1 MKVFSPTGLRSLFLS
16 VLLLVFA
23 GRLAAKQALQV
34 KYQDWVEDRDRIRV
48 RSWYAEAETK
58 LGPNWTVEVVGL
70 VDVISG
76 ATPYGRPPTETP
88 SEWLVEI
95 EEERRAGVVTL
106 ATGKEDYDF
115 SFEFG
120 YSDEPDYLS
129 RSYALNLSKGFAEDT
144 LSLYSG
150 LSFTDDEV
158 DSGVP
163 GGPGLGIR
171 AKRTTEVM
179 FGIHRI
185 LDPKTTLSLNLTYG
199 RPDGYLS
206 DPYKQ
211 IGRTETLFPGDP
223 IRERQE
229 FYLYPENRP
238 AGRET
243 FVAYLEAVRYP
254 ERLDASVESSYR
266 YFSDDAGLK
275 GHTLELQWFQRMGE
289 KFVLRP
295 LFRHYLQGACDFYR
309 TTLDGSGINPSAQPD
324 GSFPYYSADYRLSR
338 LRSSTYG
345 LKLTYFHRPG
355 LAFDL
360 AWDRYLMSGRDGVTS
375 QLAYPDAKV
384 LTLGFQVEF

>member
-1 MKVFSPTGLRSLFLS
+1 MKVFSPTGLRSLFRS

-163 GGPGLGIR
+163 GGPS
-171 AKRTTEVM
+171 K
-179 FGIHRI
+179 
-185 LDPKTTLSLNLTYG
+185 
-199 RPDGYLS
+199 
-206 DPYKQ
+206 
-211 IGRTETLFPGDP
+211 
-223 IRERQE
+223 
-229 FYLYPENRP
+229 
-238 AGRET
+238 
-243 FVAYLEAVRYP
+243 
-254 ERLDASVESSYR
+254 
-266 YFSDDAGLK
+266 
-275 GHTLELQWFQRMGE
+275 
-289 KFVLRP
+289 
-295 LFRHYLQGACDFYR
+295 
-309 TTLDGSGINPSAQPD
+309 
-324 GSFPYYSADYRLSR
+324 
-338 LRSSTYG
+338 
-345 LKLTYFHRPG
+345 
-355 LAFDL
+355 
-360 AWDRYLMSGRDGVTS
+360 
-375 QLAYPDAKV
+375 
-384 LTLGFQVEF
+384 

>member
-16 VLLLVFA
+16 FLLLVFA

-58 LGPNWTVEVVGL
+58 LGPNWTMEVVGL

-76 ATPYGRPPTETP
+76 ATPYGRPPTEKP

-95 EEERRAGVVTL
+95 EEERRAGIVSL
-106 ATGKEDYDF
+106 ATGKEGYDF

-163 GGPGLGIR
+163 GGPGLGIQ

-185 LDPKTTLSLNLTYG
+185 LNPKTTLSLNLTYG

-211 IGRTETLFPGDP
+211 IGRTETLFPGEP

-243 FVAYLEAVRYP
+243 FVAYLEAVRYL

-309 TTLDGSGINPSAQPD
+309 TTLDGSGINPSTPPD

>member
-16 VLLLVFA
+16 FLLLVFA

-58 LGPNWTVEVVGL
+58 LGPNWTMEVVGL

-76 ATPYGRPPTETP
+76 ATPYGRPPTEKP

-95 EEERRAGVVTL
+95 EEERRAGIVSL
-106 ATGKEDYDF
+106 ATGKEGYDF

-163 GGPGLGIR
+163 GGPGLGIQ

-243 FVAYLEAVRYP
+243 FVAYLEAVRYL

-275 GHTLELQWFQRMGE
+275 GHTLELQWFQKMGE

-309 TTLDGSGINPSAQPD
+309 TTLDGSGINPSTQPD

>member
-16 VLLLVFA
+16 FLLLVFA

-58 LGPNWTVEVVGL
+58 LGPNWTMEVVGL

-76 ATPYGRPPTETP
+76 ATPYGRPPTEKP

-95 EEERRAGVVTL
+95 EEERRAGIVSL
-106 ATGKEDYDF
+106 ATGKEGYDF

-163 GGPGLGIR
+163 GGPGLGIQ

-243 FVAYLEAVRYP
+243 FVAYLEAVRYL

-309 TTLDGSGINPSAQPD
+309 TTLDGSGINPSTQPD

>member
-1 MKVFSPTGLRSLFLS
+1 VKVFSPTGLRSLFLS
-16 VLLLVFA
+16 FLLLVFA

-58 LGPNWTVEVVGL
+58 LGPNWTMEVVGL

-76 ATPYGRPPTETP
+76 ATPYGRPPTEKP

-95 EEERRAGVVTL
+95 EEERRAGIVSL
-106 ATGKEDYDF
+106 ATGKEGYDF

-163 GGPGLGIR
+163 GGPGLGIQ

-185 LDPKTTLSLNLTYG
+185 LNPKTTLSLNLTYG

-243 FVAYLEAVRYP
+243 FVAYLEAVRYL

-309 TTLDGSGINPSAQPD
+309 TTLDGSGINPSTQPD